1 MKERWKLV
9 KPEND
14 FIALEDD
21 LRNLHFAQRTYQ
33 MFGTRSPYVS
43 VGNYSKA
50 FQSLENVVKG
60 TEPFVFWE
68 PNEFCYGES
77 QNIHSIDDLKK
88 LWSMRVAATICRML
102 FYIGQIKSDESN
114 FNNYPIWLKT
124 RCEFAVHKFMP
135 LFKDYL
141 RKDEDC
147 GYLAD
152 MTFIPME
159 VKRPVSLPDKKF

>member
-21 LRNLHFAQRTYQ
+21 LRNLYFAQRTYQ
-33 MFGTRSPYVS
+33 LFGTRSPYVS

-68 PNEFCYGES
+68 PNELCYGKS

-88 LWSMRVAATICRML
+88 LW
-102 FYIGQIKSDESN
+102 
-114 FNNYPIWLKT
+114 
-124 RCEFAVHKFMP
+124 
-135 LFKDYL
+135 
-141 RKDEDC
+141 
-147 GYLAD
+147 
-152 MTFIPME
+152 
-159 VKRPVSLPDKKF
+159 

>member
-1 MKERWKLV
+1 
-9 KPEND
+9 
-14 FIALEDD
+14 
-21 LRNLHFAQRTYQ
+21 
-33 MFGTRSPYVS
+33 
-43 VGNYSKA
+43 
-50 FQSLENVVKG
+50 
-60 TEPFVFWE
+60 
-68 PNEFCYGES
+68 
-77 QNIHSIDDLKK
+77 
-88 LWSMRVAATICRML
+88 MRVVATICRML

-147 GYLAD
+147 GYLED